1 MFYFGGGFFGL
12 YFWPWAVPVPP
23 PVEIGASDML
33 EIPMTVIT
41 TVLQRATI
49 QAGPAIPMQV
59 APHVEI
65 AMTRGIAERVEIPM
79 RVTVPVSLER

>member
-1 MFYFGGGFFGL
+1 MFYFGGGFFGF
-12 YFWPWAVPVPP
+12 YFWPWAAPVPP
-23 PVEIGASDML
+23 PVEISASEML

-49 QAGPAIPMQV
+49 QAGPVVPMQI
-59 APHVEI
+59 APRV